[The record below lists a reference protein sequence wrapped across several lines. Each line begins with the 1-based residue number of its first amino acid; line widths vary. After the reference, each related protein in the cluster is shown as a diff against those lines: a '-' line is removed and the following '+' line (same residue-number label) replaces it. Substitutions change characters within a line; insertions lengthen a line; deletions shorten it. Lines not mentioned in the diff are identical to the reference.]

1 MESKKLIFLLIIIA
15 LLVPSSCEKEDP
27 VIKVTSVSISKNS
40 IVVTEGDIN
49 KLQAT
54 VSPAD
59 ATNKSVTWKS
69 SDASVVSVD
78 QNGEIVAKKVGSAAI
93 TVTSED
99 GMKTASCNVVV
110 EERVILVTAVTL
122 NKTELTLYENESE
135 KLTAVVVPADATYKD
150 IEWSSNNE
158 DVATVDAE
166 GNVTALKE
174 GTAQISATAQNSTIK
189 SVCTVV
195 VEKKVI
201 PVTAVSLNY
210 LTLVV
215 DLNETGKL
223 VPIFEPTDASNRNIT
238 WISDDEAVATVDSN
252 GNVVGVSY
260 GNTTVTATT
269 EDGEFAAVCDVIV
282 AQSWLTVSE
291 ESSLISGAAGSFEIE
306 VDASHD
312 WIIGSKPGWI
322 TVSPSASASGNVGVT
337 SVELSATS
345 YSGTEVYRSGEVV
358 FKLKESDQSDTIKVD
373 QYNFPYKDGDYVKVQ
388 SSTKGD
394 GIDLVF
400 MGDGYTIED
409 IASGK
414 FRKNLDDGVKHF
426 FDIEPY
432 RSYKEYFNVYIVYA
446 FSEESGISD
455 HEVTKNSK
463 FSAKYENPNSSSM
476 SVNDDVC
483 FDYAEKVPLLTDLT
497 ETLVIV
503 VTNSSRYAGTNWT
516 YSNGM
521 SISIVP
527 VSTRGYPYNF
537 RAVMQHEAG
546 GHGFG
551 KLADEYVNFSSA
563 IDDEDKNELR
573 LWQEWDHFLNVDLT
587 NDPTTILW
595 NHFYSDED
603 FYYVGA
609 HEGAYYYA
617 FGVWRSEA
625 ESLMINN
632 ITYINARGRE
642 LIVRRIKKLAGETF
656 TFEEFKE
663 KDVKETQAFRSAVTF
678 DRSMVLPPPV
688 LIKVK

>member
-269 EDGEFAAVCDVIV
+269 EDGEFTAVCNVIV

-312 WIIGSKPGWI
+312 WIIGSKPSWI

-563 IDDEDKNELR
+563 IDDEDKNDLR
-573 LWQEWDHFLNVDLT
+573 LWQAWDHFLNVDLT

-663 KDVKETQAFRSAVTF
+663 KDVKETQAFRSAVTS
-678 DRSMVLPPPV
+678 DKSMVLPPPV

>member
-269 EDGEFAAVCDVIV
+269 EDGEFTAVCNVIV

-312 WIIGSKPGWI
+312 WIIGSKPSWI

-563 IDDEDKNELR
+563 IDDEDKNDLR
-573 LWQEWDHFLNVDLT
+573 LWQAWDHFLNVDLT

-678 DRSMVLPPPV
+678 DKSMVLPPPV

>member
-1 MESKKLIFLLIIIA
+1 M
-15 LLVPSSCEKEDP
+15 
-27 VIKVTSVSISKNS
+27 
-40 IVVTEGDIN
+40 
-49 KLQAT
+49 
-54 VSPAD
+54 
-59 ATNKSVTWKS
+59 
-69 SDASVVSVD
+69 
-78 QNGEIVAKKVGSAAI
+78 
-93 TVTSED
+93 
-99 GMKTASCNVVV
+99 
-110 EERVILVTAVTL
+110 
-122 NKTELTLYENESE
+122 
-135 KLTAVVVPADATYKD
+135 
-150 IEWSSNNE
+150 
-158 DVATVDAE
+158 
-166 GNVTALKE
+166 
-174 GTAQISATAQNSTIK
+174 
-189 SVCTVV
+189 
-195 VEKKVI
+195 
-201 PVTAVSLNY
+201 
-210 LTLVV
+210 
-215 DLNETGKL
+215 
-223 VPIFEPTDASNRNIT
+223 
-238 WISDDEAVATVDSN
+238 
-252 GNVVGVSY
+252 
-260 GNTTVTATT
+260 
-269 EDGEFAAVCDVIV
+269 
-282 AQSWLTVSE
+282 
-291 ESSLISGAAGSFEIE
+291 
-306 VDASHD
+306 
-312 WIIGSKPGWI
+312 
-322 TVSPSASASGNVGVT
+322 
-337 SVELSATS
+337 
-345 YSGTEVYRSGEVV
+345 
-358 FKLKESDQSDTIKVD
+358 
-373 QYNFPYKDGDYVKVQ
+373 
-388 SSTKGD
+388 
-394 GIDLVF
+394 
-400 MGDGYTIED
+400 
-409 IASGK
+409 
-414 FRKNLDDGVKHF
+414 
-426 FDIEPY
+426 
-432 RSYKEYFNVYIVYA
+432 
-446 FSEESGISD
+446 
-455 HEVTKNSK
+455 TKNSK

-573 LWQEWDHFLNVDLT
+573 LWQEWDHFLNIDLT

-678 DRSMVLPPPV
+678 DKSMVLPPPV